1 MYKFNIKTMTTKEE
15 LEWLDFKKSLVHFFP
30 GGIELKIK
38 TDINFSNN
46 YEPKVFSNIN
56 KEQLI
61 ILLQIVTFHELE
73 PPKCAFSALFGLHWA
88 SRKCVLFQ
96 HSFPSNSN

>member
-61 ILLQIVTFHELE
+61 KLLHHF
-73 PPKCAFSALFGLHWA
+73 
-88 SRKCVLFQ
+88 SRKQVVKALSKSCDVSIELDRYF
-96 HSFPSNSN
+96 S